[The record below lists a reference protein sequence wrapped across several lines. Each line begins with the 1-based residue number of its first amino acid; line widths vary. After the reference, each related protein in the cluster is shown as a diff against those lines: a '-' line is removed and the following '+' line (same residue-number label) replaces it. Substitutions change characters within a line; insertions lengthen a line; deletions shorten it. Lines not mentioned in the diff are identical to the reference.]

1 MGATRDSSFAPAI
14 AIFLA
19 PKETAPED
27 AGAAIAARAVTRA
40 RLGATIGVFAIIG
53 ADMRR
58 AAITVVFTSTRA
70 GNVSGDARS
79 FPEPSSL
86 SRFCVVPR
94 GRHRD
99 NT

>member
-1 MGATRDSSFAPAI
+1 VGATRDSSFAPAI

-40 RLGATIGVFAIIG
+40 RLGATTGVFAIIG

-58 AAITVVFTSTRA
+58 AAITVVFTS
-70 GNVSGDARS
+70 SAR
-79 FPEPSSL
+79 
-86 SRFCVVPR
+86 
-94 GRHRD
+94 GM
-99 NT
+99 